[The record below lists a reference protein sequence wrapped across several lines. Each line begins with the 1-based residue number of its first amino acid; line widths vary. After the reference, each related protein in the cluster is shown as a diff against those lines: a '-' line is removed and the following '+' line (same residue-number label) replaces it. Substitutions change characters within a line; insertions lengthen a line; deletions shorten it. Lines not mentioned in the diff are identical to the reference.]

1 MPLYEY
7 RCQTCGR
14 EEERLE
20 SLTAPAAHDCPKCGF
35 PGGMNRILSVAA
47 VGTAKQ
53 GPPQSAPASGPA
65 GGCCP
70 GGHGG
75 CPYA

>member
-7 RCQTCGR
+7 RCQTCGKQ
-14 EEERLE
+14 EECLE
-20 SLTAPAAHDCPKCGF
+20 PLAAPEHHDCPKCGF
-35 PGGMNRILSVAA
+35 PAGMQRILSVAA
-47 VGTAKQ
+47 VGVKQ
-53 GPPQSAPASGPA
+53 GPPASGPA

>member
-20 SLTAPAAHDCPKCGF
+20 TLHAPESHDCPKCGL
-35 PGGMNRILSVAA
+35 PLGMRRILSVAA
-47 VGTAKQ
+47 VASARQ
-53 GPPQSAPASGPA
+53 GVPATGPA

>member
-7 RCQTCGR
+7 RCPTCGKQ
-14 EEERLE
+14 EECLE
-20 SLTAPAAHDCPKCGF
+20 PLAAPAAHDCPHCAA
-35 PGGMNRILSVAA
+35 PAGMQRILSVAA
-47 VGTAKQ
+47 VASGKMGT
-53 GPPQSAPASGPA
+53 PAAGPA

-70 GGHGG
+70 GSGGG

>member
-7 RCQTCGR
+7 RCETCGKQ
-14 EEERLE
+14 EECLE
-20 SLTAPAAHDCPKCGF
+20 PLAAPAAHDCPKCGF
-35 PGGMNRILSVAA
+35 PAGMRRILSVAA
-47 VGTAKQ
+47 VGAARQ
-53 GPPQSAPASGPA
+53 GPPASGPA

-70 GGHGG
+70 GSHGG